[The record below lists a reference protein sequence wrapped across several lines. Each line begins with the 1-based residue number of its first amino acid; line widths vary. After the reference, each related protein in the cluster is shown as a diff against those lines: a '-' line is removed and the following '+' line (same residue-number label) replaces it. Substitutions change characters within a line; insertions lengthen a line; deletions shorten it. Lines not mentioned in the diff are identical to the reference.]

1 MLRTFKAVLKGN
13 HLEWLED
20 APEQGDRPINVHVI
34 IVESESSKDL
44 LESNKRRLE
53 ALEKLAANNAF
64 AGVDPLEWQREVR
77 RYRPLPGRSK

>member
-13 HLEWLED
+13 HLEWLEE
-20 APEQGDRPINVHVI
+20 APEQAMPVNVHVI

-44 LESNKRRLE
+44 IKSNKRRLE

-64 AGVDPLEWQREVR
+64 AGVYPVEWQREVR
-77 RYRPLPGRSK
+77 RDRPLPGRSE